1 MTKSTGLCL
10 NLTLGLSSLLEVN
23 RDTIP
28 NLALLIAALAYTL
41 GGLCMKY
48 AEGLT
53 RLAAVT
59 FGIVLL
65 HP

>member
-1 MTKSTGLCL
+1 ME
-10 NLTLGLSSLLEVN
+10 N
-23 RDTIP
+23 IP